1 MSGQRNVEERVT
13 ELSDSWQQQ
22 QESAETCERARRL
35 GAGWRG
41 LAPDRRWREDRE
53 AVRSPRRSHL
63 APRGP
68 GKRHFH
74 PLT

>member
-35 GAGWRG
+35 GAGW
-41 LAPDRRWREDRE
+41 
-53 AVRSPRRSHL
+53 
-63 APRGP
+63 
-68 GKRHFH
+68 
-74 PLT
+74 